1 MYIYIRKRDND
12 LIIFIKFLTHYKK
25 FYFSSID
32 NVMVEKCICLTQEPN
47 KEKKENTNLKP
58 EIVIK
63 SIYPIKEIEL
73 ISEASLVEIFG
84 KDNEYLF
91 TCESNFI
98 DEWEEMAVYKT
109 KIDLPNLF
117 YCNIKVIC
125 KMKYLKI
132 FK

>member
-1 MYIYIRKRDND
+1 M
-12 LIIFIKFLTHYKK
+12 
-25 FYFSSID
+25 
-32 NVMVEKCICLTQEPN
+32 
-47 KEKKENTNLKP
+47 
-58 EIVIK
+58 
-63 SIYPIKEIEL
+63 
-73 ISEASLVEIFG
+73 EIFG